1 MIISIQSLLK
11 KSGLNKASINLN
23 INADDTITLIIS
35 VSQSTD
41 ATNIPKT
48 DKEIELRAALA
59 TPLVLTGTAIAVE
72 HEICG
77 FLTTFTETVASLTT
91 ELKSNI
97 SIVKANLAKPTKA
110 AKSTKT
116 TTAKKADS
124 TESTAITP
132 VVPETQKIETQEKA
146 NEQLD
151 TIDMFFNNANSL

>member
-1 MIISIQSLLK
+1 MIISIQNLLK
-11 KSGLNKASINLN
+11 KSGLNKAAINLN
-23 INADDTITLIIS
+23 VNDDDTVTLIIS

-48 DKEIELRAALA
+48 DKEIKLRAALA

-97 SIVKANLAKPTKA
+97 STIKTNLVKPTKA
-110 AKSTKT
+110 SKSTKST
-116 TTAKKADS
+116 AAKKADS

-132 VVPETQKIETQEKA
+132 VIPDTQKIETPKIA
-146 NEQLD
+146 NNQLD